1 MDIQKREVLRYMGC
15 HESIDDE
22 ITMRSIDECI
32 DEAKGLA
39 SQGVTF
45 GIFGIKKAN
54 GGIEIENSGIILRG
68 ESIAAH
74 LEGCE
79 KCAIMAATL
88 GSELDMRIRYYS
100 KASLSKGIILDAC
113 GAAGVESLC
122 DIAEESIKE
131 IAQNEGYSTTFRYSP
146 GYGDLPLGVQPGILR
161 LLDAQKKIGLTA
173 TDSLILIPRKSVT
186 AVIGFSKKKTHSRLT
201 CGICS
206 MNGKCSYQK
215 RGKSCGS

>member
-15 HESIDDE
+15 HENLDDE
-22 ITMRSIDECI
+22 KTMSSIDECI
-32 DEAKGLA
+32 DEANGIA
-39 SQGVTF
+39 TQGVAF
-45 GIFGIKKAN
+45 GVFDIKKVRD
-54 GGIEIENSGIILRG
+54 GIEIGNSGLVLAG
-68 ESIAAH
+68 DSISKH

-122 DIAEESIKE
+122 DSAEESIKA
-131 IAQNEGYSTTFRYSP
+131 IAKNEGYNTTFRYSP
-146 GYGDLPLGVQPGILR
+146 GYGDLPLDVQPGILR

-173 TDSLILIPRKSVT
+173 TDSLLLIPRKSVT
-186 AVIGFSKKKTHSRLT
+186 AIIGFSKKKTRSKLT

-206 MNGKCSYQK
+206 MNGKCKYQK
-215 RGKSCGS
+215 RGIRCGS